1 MFGNRENIS
10 SCSSIIINTYYPFN
24 CVFRKCFSSFF
35 IPKEDVLDE
44 DVENDED
51 EEDEEEEGKKEVTS
65 VVD

>member
-44 DVENDED
+44 NDED
-51 EEDEEEEGKKEVTS
+51 EEEEEEGKKDAAS
-65 VVD
+65 LVD

>member
-10 SCSSIIINTYYPFN
+10 SCSSITINTYYPFN

-35 IPKEDVLDE
+35 IPKEDVLDAFFK
-44 DVENDED
+44 
-51 EEDEEEEGKKEVTS
+51 GKKEELS